1 MSKLKL
7 SFNKKS
13 VADITSVIFI
23 IASGIVTLGTA
34 LGYTLPGATSD
45 SINAWVS
52 AITLILGSGGL
63 LRNTTDKGDESV
75 DATQK

>member
-1 MSKLKL
+1 MNKVKL

-23 IASGIVTLGTA
+23 VASGIVTLGTA

-45 SINAWVS
+45 TINAWVS

-63 LRNTTDKGDESV
+63 LRNTANKGDGLKDEV
-75 DATQK
+75 QK

>member
-1 MSKLKL
+1 MNKLKL

-45 SINAWVS
+45 NINAWVS
-52 AITLILGSGGL
+52 AITLILGSSGL
-63 LRNTTDKGDESV
+63 LRNTTDKGDESK
-75 DATQK
+75 DETQK